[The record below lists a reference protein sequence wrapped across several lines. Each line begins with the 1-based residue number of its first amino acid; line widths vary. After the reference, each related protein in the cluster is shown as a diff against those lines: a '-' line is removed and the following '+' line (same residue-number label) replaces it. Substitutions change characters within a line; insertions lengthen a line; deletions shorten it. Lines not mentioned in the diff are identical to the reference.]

1 MGNIRPMF
9 SRVLGI
15 DLGLKRTGLAISD
28 ESGLCVRPLGTRPPA
43 KSQAAEVELIL
54 SQCAELGVSAIVI
67 GCPDS
72 RSENPVAKRAKGL
85 KIALETKIADL
96 AHPIL
101 VQLEDESY
109 TSKHAMER
117 LIDSG
122 VKKEKRKE
130 LLDSEVARI
139 LVERFIASE
148 SWQTR

>member
-1 MGNIRPMF
+1 MF

-28 ESGLCVRPLGTRPPA
+28 ESGLCVRPLDTRPPA
-43 KSQAAEVELIL
+43 KSQAAEVDLIL
-54 SQCAELGVSAIVI
+54 SQCIELGIGAIVI
-67 GCPDS
+67 GHPTKAES
-72 RSENPVAKRAKGL
+72 GSENPIAKRAKGL
-85 KIALETKIADL
+85 KMALESKIASL
-96 AHPIL
+96 AYPIL
-101 VQLEDESY
+101 VHLEDESY

-139 LVERFIASE
+139 LVERFIASA
-148 SWQTR
+148 SWQMR